1 MSLWG
6 ARCGKPAR
14 RVLRGEGGTRGGP
27 RPPSTQLKLGSVVW
41 DILGKSGRAILTA
54 IAEGGHTTKDIAAMA
69 DCRLRATP
77 DQLAEALEA
86 G

>member
-1 MSLWG
+1 
-6 ARCGKPAR
+6 
-14 RVLRGEGGTRGGP
+14 
-27 RPPSTQLKLGSVVW
+27 VVT
-41 DILGKSGRAILTA
+41 DVLGKSGRAMLAA